1 MVKSELEMCM
11 MNIVRSCEF
20 TDEFPFF
27 ETKLS
32 AFKEEQK
39 LIEKQFDLLG
49 QKTAYHKLDSNLT
62 FLARLEDFCTLVKP
76 DSLFKIPNNAD
87 LE

>member
-1 MVKSELEMCM
+1 MSERLIFANKKFKEIAIDEVESCRKMVKSELEMCM

-39 LIEKQFDLLG
+39 LIEK
-49 QKTAYHKLDSNLT
+49 
-62 FLARLEDFCTLVKP
+62 
-76 DSLFKIPNNAD
+76 
-87 LE
+87 

>member
-39 LIEKQFDLLG
+39 LIEK
-49 QKTAYHKLDSNLT
+49 
-62 FLARLEDFCTLVKP
+62 
-76 DSLFKIPNNAD
+76 
-87 LE
+87 